1 MKNNSYIYT
10 ENVIIIAS
18 IVEFINRGFAFLLN

>member
-10 ENVIIIAS
+10 ENDIIIAS
-18 IVEFINRGFAFLLN
+18 IVKFINRGFAFFLI